1 VGGLFIYDIRDIH
14 DIHDIREGN
23 GAT

>member
-14 DIHDIREGN
+14 DIHDIRVGN